1 MNEKPTPPAIDP
13 TAQEQA
19 RAQRLQ
25 LARAFLQVFGNPRSR
40 NTTQQL
46 VISHL
51 EKCAN
56 EGSAMFPF
64 DDKAKDGIAIIAAGI
79 HRDGAQTL
87 LKVIS
92 RQIAAAE
99 DIRTENPKPPVKTKR

>member
-1 MNEKPTPPAIDP
+1 
-13 TAQEQA
+13 
-19 RAQRLQ
+19 
-25 LARAFLQVFGNPRSR
+25 
-40 NTTQQL
+40 
-46 VISHL
+46 
-51 EKCAN
+51 
-56 EGSAMFPF
+56 MFPF

-92 RQIAAAE
+92 RQVAAAE